1 MNSPFDDYVGTDTA
15 VLYLNETPDAEGN
28 DPKILHLL
36 WGDGVKLLHQGAER
50 TQIRARGRNRTGWV
64 PNECL
69 GGKSL
74 MEFYYID
81 VGQGDGILIKTPDF
95 QHILIDGGWPRK
107 SQDTGKNAADFV
119 DWKFFQDYGMDQIEL
134 EAMIC
139 SHNDQDHYGG
149 LWDVLNPDQQE
160 ELDVSKVYVK
170 DFYHAGLGWWKKG
183 TKKSLGDFE
192 PATGETFFTQL
203 MGDRAEVEASL
214 GGTGPQL
221 AGEWAHFL
229 RRVTEA
235 KWKNNQPTAISRL
248 SHLDEHLPGFTTKT
262 EGKPAIKILAPVEFD
277 MGGTKAIRRFPGGD
291 PKNTN
296 GNSIMLRVDFG
307 RTRTILTGDLNKSS
321 QTWLLKDYE
330 GYTQEFECDVAKSCH
345 HGSDDVSYSFL
356 QRLRPAVTVI
366 SSGDNEG
373 HDHPRPSIVAASAT
387 IGHFELKDDELV
399 SPLVFSTE
407 LARSVSFGNPFKLVR
422 KAPDGTDAEV
432 IEGAD
437 FDRAE
442 IHFTEVKSGDR
453 NPRTKSKDLEHALVV
468 AGLIYGLVNVRTDGD
483 TILCATLDEKD
494 HNWRIHKIRSRF

>member
-1 MNSPFDDYVGTDTA
+1 MNSPFDDYVSTDTA
-15 VLYLNETPDAEGN
+15 PFYSTESPPADKTETPR
-28 DPKILHLL
+28 LHLL
-36 WGDGVKLLHQGAER
+36 WGDGVKVVQRGAKR
-50 TQIRARGRNRTGWV
+50 TQVRARGRNRTGWV

-74 MEFYYID
+74 LEFYYID
-81 VGQGDGILIKTPDF
+81 VGQGDGVLIKTPDF
-95 QHILIDGGWPRK
+95 QHILIDGGWPRS

-119 DWKFFQDYGMDQIEL
+119 DWKFFHDYAMDQIEL

-149 LWDVLNPDQQE
+149 LWDLLNPDQLE
-160 ELDVSKVYVK
+160 ELDAKKVLVK

-183 TKKSLGDFE
+183 NSKWLGPHE
-192 PATGETFFTQL
+192 GSSTESFFTQL
-203 MGDRAEVEASL
+203 MGDRPAVEKAL

-221 AGEWAHFL
+221 AGEWAHFI

-235 KWKNNQPTAISRL
+235 KWKGSKATEINRL
-248 SHLDEHLPGFTTKT
+248 SHLNETLPGFSSKSDK
-262 EGKPAIKILAPVEFD
+262 KPAIQVLAPVEFNI
-277 MGGTKAIRRFPGGD
+277 GGKTAIRRFPGGD
-291 PKNTN
+291 SKNTN

-330 GYTQEFECDVAKSCH
+330 GHTQEFECDVAKACH

-387 IGHFELKDDELV
+387 TGYFEMHDDELL

-407 LARSVSFGNPFKLVR
+407 LARSTSFGTPFKLVR
-422 KAPDGTDAEV
+422 RTPDGAVSEE

-437 FDRAE
+437 FDRTE
-442 IHFTEVKSGDR
+442 ITFTEVKSGDR
-453 NPRTKSKDLEHALVV
+453 NPKTKFSRLDQTLVV
-468 AGLIYGLVNVRTDGD
+468 AGLIYGLVNVRTDGE

-494 HNWRIHKIRSRF
+494 HDWRIHKIRSRF